1 MSASR
6 SSSLAPVYFSIL
18 LGLMLSILPLP
29 ASLSSFRPDF
39 VALTLIYWAMMLPRN
54 FSIGK
59 AWIIGV
65 ILDVMQGTLFGQ
77 HALALTVVIYLTI
90 QFHLRIRVFPV
101 WQVTAAVFALTAIY
115 QFLLF
120 WINGVVGQS
129 ALLIDYWGPV
139 LANTILWP
147 LLSGVLGGVRQRI
160 SLPR

>member
-1 MSASR
+1 MSPSR
-6 SSSLAPVYFSIL
+6 SSSLIPVYVSIL
-18 LGLMLSILPLP
+18 IALMLSILPLP
-29 ASLSSFRPDF
+29 AGLTTFRPDF
-39 VALTLIYWAMMLPRN
+39 VALTLIYWAMMLPGN

-59 AWIIGV
+59 AWIVGI

-77 HALALTVVIYLTI
+77 HALALTVVIFLTI
-90 QFHLRIRVFPV
+90 QFHLRIRVFPI

-129 ALLIDYWGPV
+129 ALLISYWGPV

-147 LLSGVLGGVRQRI
+147 FLSGVLGGVRQRI